1 MLGLLTA
8 LGCSAGSTGSVPEP
22 QVTTVVQS
30 ASASATVPF
39 TTEPGS
45 ATPTASAAAAGS
57 KDFGYFAGTVG
68 REPLR
73 LSFDRAQFLT
83 GDAADKAAAA
93 HGQETPV
100 PNDYVIVND
109 NPKLRVLTVAE
120 TCVVYGSL
128 QLTSFVDPD
137 HSSVEPRR
145 ERLTDLVR
153 FLGTATGRSTPWHLT
168 YGTGGVVKRIDE
180 QYVP

>member
-1 MLGLLTA
+1 MTTLVPSVVP
-8 LGCSAGSTGSVPEP
+8 SAA
-22 QVTTVVQS
+22 QS
-30 ASASATVPF
+30 AVPSVASATLTP
-39 TTEPGS
+39 S
-45 ATPTASAAAAGS
+45 AVAAGS
-57 KDFGYFAGTVG
+57 KDFGYFTGTAG

-83 GDAADKAAAA
+83 GDAANKAAAA

-100 PNDYVIVND
+100 PNDYLIVND
-109 NPKLRVLTVAE
+109 NPKLRVLTVAD